1 MRAWRSRYKDGA
13 GVEKDATEAVKWLR
27 KAAEGGDAD
36 AQCNLGI
43 MSEQLPCSAL
53 FPRSACST
61 RDGRQT

>member
-1 MRAWRSRYKDGA
+1 MWVWRSRYKEGT
-13 GVEKDATEAVKWLR
+13 GVEQNDAQAAKWWR

-61 RDGRQT
+61 RD